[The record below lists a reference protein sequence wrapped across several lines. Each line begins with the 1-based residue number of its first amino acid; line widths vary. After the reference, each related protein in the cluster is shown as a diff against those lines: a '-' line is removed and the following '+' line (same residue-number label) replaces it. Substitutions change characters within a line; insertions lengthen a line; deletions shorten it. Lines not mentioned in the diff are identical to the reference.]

1 MENYYTLEL
10 NNDIKNEENKLN
22 KLLEEIKFVEKKNQF
37 KKNEIKNKIKEIE
50 NLQKQLIKINN
61 NKDVFST
68 KEKKSN
74 KENNNI
80 VILKEQI
87 QKRFKEIQYKSNL
100 NLQEKYKKNNIEY
113 LLYQE
118 KFLVLHYIILKKL
131 DIKEELFNKLN
142 IIEKKNIFENLQNL
156 EKINNLNYKT
166 LKYSGVNLVFRLTSE
181 EKFQDLFN
189 ECCSIWKINKDYYNL
204 YDDGFNNISLSLEE
218 NIQEYFSYHK
228 TIDPT
233 LPNGYV
239 CFYII
244 EKMKNQNDLLFI
256 QNKSINKKEDIDGQ
270 SYFIQNKSNDLINC
284 YKLIEEGKILK
295 GLNKYKYDES
305 YDINHNFF
313 INMINKENNIIFLIL
328 SVIYFIISFISITL
342 KLRNYNHYNFL
353 SNIYNEICHNYDVIT
368 NNNKNFKTLK
378 YYFETLI
385 PLIQNENIYYKNAN
399 LRFYGLSSI
408 RIFKTLNKNC
418 ISKFKETFKTDEY
431 FFNLNSIS
439 KCYYPY
445 YYKEK
450 YKNKEDIV
458 LTNNLIISY
467 NKDTN
472 FKHTHSTINGKID
485 KTGHLI
491 RLNNNDENNYT
502 HVNNLITNL
511 LNKEN
516 LFDNSILGF
525 ELNFILYHPNY
536 DIFLAN
542 DILILRKNN
551 EIPFISSFKSIPFDT
566 NVYEKQ
572 KILYFIDII
581 KFFLSLFLLLPIFFH
596 LYHKIKMHL
605 KVFNLKTKIIIIINH
620 IIQFKYILL
629 ITIFICDF
637 WSLIIFL
644 NFKINTKDYFNNALN
659 KNFID
664 FIYIA
669 KKQKTA
675 KFILFFNI
683 ILISIYIFF
692 YFSLLSKIEFIFI
705 SLKKSQFEYFLI
717 IFSFFII
724 LIGISIHHLFI
735 YGSYIKY
742 FSTFKHSFLTN
753 LQLILF
759 IEKSYIFS
767 EMITHFDYYTIFFLL
782 IEIILLKFFLFNFFY
797 AILVEYM
804 RYEKDKY
811 KYIIKKNE
819 LTFFQKLKIFIYN
832 FKIWKYYTKKSLIK
846 IIEKPSKEIS
856 SINSEKNDSNII

>member
-1 MENYYTLEL
+1 MENYYQLEL
-10 NNDIKNEENKLN
+10 NNDIKNEETKLN
-22 KLLEEIKFVEKKNQF
+22 KLSEEIKFVEKKNQL

-61 NKDVFST
+61 NKDAISN

-80 VILKEQI
+80 IILKEQI
-87 QKRFKEIQYKSNL
+87 QKRFNEIQHKSNL
-100 NLQEKYKKNNIEY
+100 NWQDKYKKNNIQY
-113 LLYQE
+113 LIYQQ
-118 KFLVLHYIILKKL
+118 KVLVLDYIIFKKL
-131 DIKEELFNKLN
+131 DVKEELFYKLN

-166 LKYSGVNLVFRLTSE
+166 LKYCGVNLIFRLTSE
-181 EKFQDLFN
+181 DKFQDLFN

-204 YDDGFNNISLSLEE
+204 YDDGFNNIILSLGE

-228 TIDPT
+228 TVDPT

-244 EKMKNQNDLLFI
+244 EKMKNQNDLLSI
-256 QNKSINKKEDIDGQ
+256 QNKSINKIEDIDDQ
-270 SYFIQNKSNDLINC
+270 SYFKQNKSSDLVNC
-284 YKLIEEGKILK
+284 YKLLEEGKILK
-295 GLNKYKYDES
+295 GLNKYKYDDS

-313 INMINKENNIIFLIL
+313 NNIINQENNIILLIL
-328 SVIYFIISFISITL
+328 SVIYFIFSFISLNL
-342 KLRNYNHYNFL
+342 KLRNYNHYNYLLKMFQD
-353 SNIYNEICHNYDVIT
+353 ICNNYDVIT
-368 NNNKNFKTLK
+368 NNNKNFKALK

-385 PLIQNENIYYKNAN
+385 SLIQNENNYYNKIN

-458 LTNNLIISY
+458 FSDNSKISY
-467 NKDTN
+467 NEETN

-491 RLNNNDENNYT
+491 RLNNNNEINYT
-502 HVNNLITNL
+502 QTNNLINNL
-511 LNKEN
+511 LNNEN
-516 LFDNSILGF
+516 LFDNSYLGF
-525 ELNFILYHPNY
+525 ELNFVLYQPNY

-551 EIPFISSFKSIPFDT
+551 EIPYISSFKSIPFDT

-572 KILYFIDII
+572 NILYFIDFI
-581 KFFLSLFLLLPIFFH
+581 KFFLSLFILVAIFLRLF
-596 LYHKIKMHL
+596 YKIKTNL
-605 KVFNLKTKIIIIINH
+605 KIFNLKTIIIIIINH
-620 IIQFKYILL
+620 IIQFRYILL

-637 WSLIIFL
+637 WALIIYL
-644 NFKINTKDYFNNALN
+644 NYKINTKDYYNNILS

-669 KKQKTA
+669 QKQKTA
-675 KFILFFNI
+675 KFLLSFNI

-705 SLKKSQFEYFLI
+705 SIKKSQFEYFLI
-717 IFSFFII
+717 IFSLILI
-724 LIGISIHHLFI
+724 LIGISVHHLYI
-735 YGSYIKY
+735 YGSYIQY
-742 FSTFKHSFLTN
+742 FSTFKDSFLTN

-759 IEKSYIFS
+759 IEKSNIFS
-767 EMITHFDYYTIFFLL
+767 EMIKHFDFYTIFFLL
-782 IEIILLKFFLFNFFY
+782 IEIILLKFFILNFFY

-819 LTFFQKLKIFIYN
+819 LTMFQKIKIFIYN
-832 FKIWKYYTKKSLIK
+832 FKIWNFSTKKNLLK
-846 IIEKPSKEIS
+846 IIEEPIKDTSFVNSK
-856 SINSEKNDSNII
+856 KNESNII